1 MRASSS
7 MDETVRIEQRDE
19 IKEVRNLARK
29 ETKDV
34 RFWLFMVLLLL
45 GVTAGMVSAGTY
57 ILLTKQEN
65 DNFETS
71 VSVEIGR

>member
-7 MDETVRIEQRDE
+7 MDETVRVEQRDE